1 MSNSFPI
8 ASPQWKLILRWL
20 TALLLLLLAAKA
32 PAQVIAVRAGRLID
46 PATGTAR
53 QNQVVLIEAGKI
65 KEIGPDVKIPSNAAV
80 IDLSHETV
88 LPGLFDC
95 HTHLCL
101 TMAAPRGPSDREFYE
116 ALLLTITA
124 NSTAYRALQG
134 AANARAMLDVGFTT
148 VRDVGNAGSY
158 ADTDLRR
165 AIEEGLLPGPTI
177 VNAGRIIA
185 PFGGQLALVLT
196 PEHHDRNNPEY
207 FYADTRDELKKAV
220 RENILYGAKLI
231 KVVVDDEPY
240 IYSVEDIR
248 LVVEEAAKAGL
259 KVAAHGYT
267 QAGARNAIEAGVA
280 SVEHGYDLTDDDL
293 HLAKQKGV
301 TLVGTDRSEV
311 VYRALQVGPESQAK
325 RLDRLKR
332 AWRLTVPMAFGT
344 DIYFDVPGYT
354 RGTAALSCLEC
365 YVKAGIPAPVVLRM
379 MTTDAARLL
388 GVEAERGSVRPGLY
402 ADLIATPGNPLTDI
416 QALKSVD
423 FVMKSGAV
431 VRRGPAMVLH

>member
-1 MSNSFPI
+1 VC
-8 ASPQWKLILRWL
+8 WL
-20 TALLLLLLAAKA
+20 VVWFLMLTTSAL
-32 PAQVIAVRAGRLID
+32 AQVTAIRAGRLID
-46 PATGTAR
+46 PATGATR
-53 QNQVVLIEAGKI
+53 QNQVLLVEGGRI
-65 KEIGPDVKIPSNAAV
+65 KEVGADLPIPPGASFV
-80 IDLSHETV
+80 DLSRETV

-101 TMAAPRGPSDREFYE
+101 TMIPPRGSSDRDFYE
-116 ALLLTITA
+116 ALLLTITE

-134 AANARAMLDVGFTT
+134 AANARAMLEAGFTS

-177 VNAGRIIA
+177 MNAGRIIA
-185 PFGGQLALVLT
+185 PFGGQIAMVLT

-207 FYADTRDELKKAV
+207 FYADTPDELKKAV

-240 IYSVEDIR
+240 IYSVDDLR
-248 LVVEEAAKAGL
+248 LVVEEATKAGL

-267 QAGARNAIEAGVA
+267 RAGARNAIEAGVA
-280 SVEHGYDLTDDDL
+280 SVEHGYDLTEADL
-293 HLAKQKGV
+293 RLAKQKGV
-301 TLVGTDRSEV
+301 TLVGTDRSET
-311 VYRALQVGPESQAK
+311 VYRALQVPMDTQTK
-325 RLDRLKR
+325 RIDRLRR
-332 AWRLTVPMAFGT
+332 AWRIGVPMAFGT

-365 YVKAGIPAPVVLRM
+365 YLKAGIPAAGILRL

-388 GVEAERGSVRPGLY
+388 GIEGERGAARPGQY
-402 ADLIATPGNPLTDI
+402 ADIIATPGNPLEDI
-416 QALKSVD
+416 QALRKVD
-423 FVMKSGAV
+423 FVMKNGV
-431 VRRGPAMVLH
+431 VIRQDQATAPH